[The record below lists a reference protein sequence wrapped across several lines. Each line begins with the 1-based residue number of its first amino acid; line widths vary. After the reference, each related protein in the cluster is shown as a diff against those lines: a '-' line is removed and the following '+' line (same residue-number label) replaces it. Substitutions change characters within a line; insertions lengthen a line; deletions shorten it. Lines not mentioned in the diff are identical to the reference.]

1 MPCSGYFCVMK
12 CRGVRRFIAG
22 LLLLTATAGGIAAQA
37 QEEVYWPCDDSLQV
51 VRHTAYT
58 LGYSEDCE
66 QAAWVFYLLTRDRVE
81 GSQKRRGSFKADP
94 LVPSGS
100 ATPADYLHSGYDRG
114 HLCPAAD
121 NKYSAT
127 AMRESFYMSNMSP
140 QRPGF
145 NRGIWKR
152 LEEQFRLWTV
162 EYDSLYVVTGGV
174 LTMPV
179 DTIGSN
185 EVVVPA
191 YFYKIALRTVP
202 DTTAVAF
209 LLANAADSRSLPAF
223 MVSIDSVEAV
233 TGLDFFCRLPNQ
245 AAFET
250 QVDSLNWEF
259 DK

>member
-1 MPCSGYFCVMK
+1 MCKHIVSLV
-12 CRGVRRFIAG
+12 
-22 LLLLTATAGGIAAQA
+22 LLIATAGSLAAQV
-37 QEEVYWPCDDSLQV
+37 QEEDFWPCDDSLQV
-51 VRHTAYT
+51 VQHVAYT

-66 QAAWVFYLLTRDRVE
+66 QPAWVFYLLTRDRVA
-81 GSQKRRGSFKADP
+81 GIQKRRGSFKADP
-94 LVPSGS
+94 LVMSGS

-121 NKYSAT
+121 NKHSAL

-140 QRPGF
+140 QKPGF

-152 LEEQFRLWTV
+152 LEEQFRLWGTA
-162 EYDSLYVVTGGV
+162 YDSLYVVTGGV

-191 YFYKIALRTVP
+191 CYYKIALRTAP

-209 LLANAADSRSLPAF
+209 LLVNAPDSRPLPAF
-223 MVSIDSVEAV
+223 LVTIDSVEAV
-233 TGLDFFCRLPNQ
+233 TGLDFFCQLPNQ
-245 AAFET
+245 AAFEA

-259 DK
+259 NK